1 MLQWVASID
10 IVANE
15 EANASVL
22 VKLCESFSD
31 QAAQVGGANGLTSP
45 RLSAHRAYYIA
56 CHAAIY
62 FPFTLPK

>member
-15 EANASVL
+15 EANANVL

-31 QAAQVGGANGLTSP
+31 QAAQVGGAKGLTSL
-45 RLSAHRAYYIA
+45 RCVSVS
-56 CHAAIY
+56 
-62 FPFTLPK
+62 T